1 MKTRLIVIDGLDGC
15 GKETQTKLLYKYLTE
30 GGYIVKRTSF
40 PRHGEMSSA
49 LVDMYLHGMIA
60 EDPNDVNAYAA
71 SMCYSLDRYISY
83 MREWK
88 NWIGECDYI
97 LLDRYTSANTLF
109 QSSKVYN
116 KKEFIEW
123 VYNIELNKF
132 GLPVPDIEL
141 YLVIDP
147 RYADVF
153 MNNRKVRDVHENL
166 KFQQQVYY
174 NFFSIRKY
182 FPEFSHIVECCT
194 GTGKDTRV
202 LSINE
207 IHSNILD
214 KLRENNII

>member
-123 VYNIELNKF
+123 VYNIELNK
-132 GLPVPDIEL
+132 D
-141 YLVIDP
+141 
-147 RYADVF
+147 
-153 MNNRKVRDVHENL
+153 RKSVV
-166 KFQQQVYY
+166 
-174 NFFSIRKY
+174 
-182 FPEFSHIVECCT
+182 
-194 GTGKDTRV
+194 
-202 LSINE
+202 
-207 IHSNILD
+207 
-214 KLRENNII
+214 